1 MAKRAGNKKIIG
13 YVLLVVGIGCVIWGY
28 QQSGSFGA
36 QLNEAITGSQ
46 TDKVMLLYIGG
57 AACLVA
63 GFFLALRK

>member
-1 MAKRAGNKKIIG
+1 MAKRAGNNKIIG
-13 YVLLVVGIGCVIWGY
+13 YVLLVVGIGCLVWGY
-28 QQSGSFGA
+28 QQSGSLGA

-63 GFFLALRK
+63 GWFLAFRK